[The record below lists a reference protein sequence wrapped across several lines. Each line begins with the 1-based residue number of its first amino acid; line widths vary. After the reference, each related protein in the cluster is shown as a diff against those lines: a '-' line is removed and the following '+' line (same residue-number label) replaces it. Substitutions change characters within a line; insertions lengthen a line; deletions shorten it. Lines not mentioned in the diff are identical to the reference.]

1 MKSILRVLPA
11 LFFLSVTLTN
21 AGAQQLRVTILHTN
35 DEHSHLIPI
44 PAADDHPE
52 LQNPSIGGFARLA
65 GAANRIRA
73 EKEQSGEAVLMFS
86 GGDILGGPVFGW
98 LPLME
103 DVTPELSL
111 MRIIGYDAVVIGNHE
126 FDYGTEVLAATYRD
140 AGYTGSEP
148 VKPAI
153 LGSNI
158 RPPADHPL
166 AEIGIRNYMVL
177 ELENGLKAGVF
188 GIIGND
194 AINKTAH
201 PEPVEFD
208 DPVESARRA
217 VEALL
222 EEEVDFIIAVNHA
235 GLSEDRQLAEAIP
248 ELDVIVS
255 GHSHTVLQEPVYAG
269 NAVIVQAGS
278 YLSHLGVLELAIDP
292 GSGEITV
299 VNEANGTPFL
309 TELDDS
315 VPEDESVKSEVERYR
330 LLLNEW
336 VAELTEGRIEKVTQP
351 IAHLPFTIQRNE
363 PQSEASI
370 GNFITD
376 AMKYAAEKALEKPV
390 DIAVQ
395 ANGAI
400 RSDIR
405 PGTQEWSNNRV
416 TFYDMMMAV
425 GLGSGSDGNPGYPL
439 VSFYITEDE
448 VRRALEVSVLLSELL
463 GDNYYL
469 QFSGMKMLYDPS
481 RAVLFRIPFTDT
493 PIPTSRAVLS
503 AELETD
509 AAALNRLE
517 KGSGRLLHV
526 VTDRYIAGFLP
537 MVGDFVPNLAIEL
550 KDENGAPILLDDAII
565 EEGGSQLKVWQ
576 TVLGYTLSFDTGEE
590 GLPVIPDRYSTPE
603 GRQVEV
609 YTLPLWVWPLV
620 AIFIVVSVIVFFV
633 KRR

>member
-1 MKSILRVLPA
+1 MKSILRTLPI
-11 LFFLSVTLTN
+11 LFFLLTLTH
-21 AGAQQLRVTILHTN
+21 ADAQELRVTILHTN

-52 LQNPSIGGFARLA
+52 LKDPSIGGFARLA
-65 GAANRIRA
+65 SAANRIKA
-73 EKEQSGEAVLMFS
+73 EKKESGEPVLMFS
-86 GGDILGGPVFGW
+86 GGDILGGPAFGW

-111 MRIIGYDAVVIGNHE
+111 MRMIGYDAAVIGNHE
-126 FDYGTEVLAATYRD
+126 FDYGTEVLAAYYRD
-140 AGYTGSEP
+140 AGYGEREDLR
-148 VKPAI
+148 PAI

-158 RPPADHPL
+158 RPPSGHPL
-166 AEIGIRNYMVL
+166 AETSIRNHVVL

-217 VEALL
+217 VKVLL

-235 GLSEDRQLAEAIP
+235 GLSEDRVLAETIP

-292 GSGEITV
+292 ESGEVTV
-299 VNEANGTPFL
+299 LNEANGTPFL
-309 TELDDS
+309 TELNDS
-315 VPEDESVKSEVERYR
+315 VPEDEHVKAEVERYR
-330 LLLNEW
+330 VLLNEW
-336 VAELTEGRIEKVTQP
+336 VSDLTEGRIEQITQP
-351 IAHLPFTIQRNE
+351 IAKLPFVIQRSE
-363 PQSEASI
+363 PQSEAPI

-376 AMKYAAEKALEKPV
+376 AMKYAAEEALGKPI

-400 RSDIR
+400 RSNIR
-405 PGTQEWSNNRV
+405 PGTQEWSRNLV

-439 VSFYITEDE
+439 VSFHITEDE

-463 GDNYYL
+463 GNNYYL
-469 QFSGMKMLYDPS
+469 QFSGMQMLYDPS
-481 RAVLFRIPFTDT
+481 RAVLFHIPFTDT

-503 AELETD
+503 AELETGTD
-509 AAALNRLE
+509 SLNRLE
-517 KGSGRLLHV
+517 KGSNRLLHV
-526 VTDRYIAGFLP
+526 VTDYYIAGFLP

-550 KDENGAPILLDDAII
+550 KDETGEPILLDDAII
-565 EEGGSQLKVWQ
+565 EKDGSQLKVWQ
-576 TVLGYTLSFDTGEE
+576 AVLGYTLSFGADEE

-620 AIFIVVSVIVFFV
+620 AIFIVVSVIVLII
-633 KRR
+633 KRK